1 MALSPI
7 DPDLLAVI
15 EKARAAC
22 NNACEPERPPEKRGF
37 DLSGSSP
44 EDKRRLYA
52 MALAGKLG
60 SEWQRHAQRRPIGVW
75 LLDYEWL
82 RRPPSA
88 DKFGGSLAEGPPDY
102 DRDDE
107 KHDRE

>member
-22 NNACEPERPPEKRGF
+22 QSGGEPERPPEKRGF

-60 SEWQRHAQRRPIGVW
+60 SEWQRHAQRRPIGIW

-88 DKFGGSLAEGPPDY
+88 DKFGGSLAEGSPE
-102 DRDDE
+102 DDQDDD
-107 KHDRE
+107 KNDRE